1 MNYQIIIAKSVQKQ
15 LDILLETIKKRIG
28 QKLLLLTND
37 PRPPGTVKLK
47 NSSQEYRLR
56 VGNYRIR
63 YEIND
68 SENIVRILQCKHRR
82 EVYRP

>member
-15 LDILLETIKKRIG
+15 LDTLPDAIKKRIG
-28 QKLLLLTND
+28 QKLLLLAND

-47 NSSQEYRLR
+47 NSSREYRLR
-56 VGNYRIR
+56 VEDYRIR

-68 SENIVRILQCKHRR
+68 SENTIWILQCKHRR